1 MNNEIRAIDFNTAEF
16 RFADDDKRTL
26 EGYASVFGVAADL
39 GRFSETI
46 ERGAFTRAL
55 DEQQD
60 VRALVEHD
68 SGRVIGRTKNGTLEL
83 REDNRGLFTRIEL
96 PDTQDGRD
104 MATLISMGYLDAMS
118 FGFTVQRDRWEQV
131 DGKQMRFIEDVD
143 LMDVSVV
150 AFPQYTS
157 TEIALRSMPDE
168 EFEYGEMLATDKI
181 KNRFKL
187 LTLGLKIS
195 SWGKQ

>member
-1 MNNEIRAIDFNTAEF
+1 MNEIRAIDFTTAEF

-46 ERGAFTRAL
+46 QRGAFTRAL
-55 DEQQD
+55 AEQQD
-60 VRALVEHD
+60 VRALVDHD

-104 MATLISMGYLDAMS
+104 MATLIGRGDLDAMS
-118 FGFTVQRDRWEQV
+118 FGFTVKRDRWEQE
-131 DGKQMRFIEDVD
+131 DGKQMRYIEDVD
-143 LMDVSVV
+143 LYDVSVV
-150 AFPQYTS
+150 AYPQYAN
-157 TEIALRSMPDE
+157 TEIALRSMPENDL
-168 EFEYGEMLATDKI
+168 EFEEMLATDKI

-187 LTLGLKIS
+187 LTLGLKIA
-195 SWGKQ
+195 SWSKQ

>member
-1 MNNEIRAIDFNTAEF
+1 MKNEIRAIDFNTAEF

-26 EGYASVFGVAADL
+26 EGYASVFGVPTDL

-46 ERGAFTRAL
+46 QQGAFSRAL
-55 DEQQD
+55 DEKQD
-60 VRALVEHD
+60 VRALVDHD

-83 REDNRGLFTRIEL
+83 RED
-96 PDTQDGRD
+96 GRD
-104 MATLISMGYLDAMS
+104 MSTLISRGDLDAMS

-143 LMDVSVV
+143 LFDVSVV
-150 AFPQYTS
+150 AYPAYADT
-157 TEIALRSMPDE
+157 TVALRSMPDE

>member
-60 VRALVEHD
+60 VRALVDPD

-104 MATLISMGYLDAMS
+104 ISTLIARGDLDAMS
-118 FGFTVQRDRWEQV
+118 FGFTVKRDRWEQS
-131 DGKQMRFIEDVD
+131 DDKQMRYIEDVD
-143 LMDVSVV
+143 LFDVSVV
-150 AFPQYTS
+150 AYPAYPDTS
-157 TEIALRSMPDE
+157 VALRSMPENDLE
-168 EFEYGEMLATDKI
+168 IEEMLKTENI

-187 LTLGLKIS
+187 LQLGFKVS
-195 SWGKQ
+195 SWNKQ